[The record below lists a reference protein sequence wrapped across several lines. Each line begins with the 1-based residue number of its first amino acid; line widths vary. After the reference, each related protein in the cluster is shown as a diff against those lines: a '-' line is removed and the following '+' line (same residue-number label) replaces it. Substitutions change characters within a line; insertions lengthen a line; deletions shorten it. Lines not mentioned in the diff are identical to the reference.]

1 MRECWAEVVL
11 HDGGDPDAAL
21 AIIDDPAA
29 LRHHPVS
36 AWSMRV
42 RADSLREI
50 ATTGAIGDPR
60 DAEAE
65 ASAAEAAAEAA
76 WARADVAAGVPSPL
90 PSSCLTFSVRR
101 SPAAPPSPGSFVENI
116 TQLSGFQLALA
127 VLMVGVVVAAL
138 ARRFRRPKHSYRGV
152 GGDEAKS
159 LVEEQA

>member
-1 MRECWAEVVL
+1 MVL

-21 AIIDDPAA
+21 AVIDDPAA

-76 WARADVAAGVPSPL
+76 WARADVAAGFGHRRPSA
-90 PSSCLTFSVRR
+90 RR
-101 SPAAPPSPGSFVENI
+101 SATVQTPDD
-116 TQLSGFQLALA
+116 ALA
-127 VLMVGVVVAAL
+127 HQSRLQFEVQLL
-138 ARRFRRPKHSYRGV
+138 
-152 GGDEAKS
+152 
-159 LVEEQA
+159 